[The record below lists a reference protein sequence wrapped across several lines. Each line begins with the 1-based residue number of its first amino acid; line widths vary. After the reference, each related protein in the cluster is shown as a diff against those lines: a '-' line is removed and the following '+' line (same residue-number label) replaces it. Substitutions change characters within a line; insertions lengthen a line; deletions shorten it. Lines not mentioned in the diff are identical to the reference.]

1 MITFKQVEA
10 LYWISEL
17 GSFSAAAEKL
27 NTTQSAISKRIHEL
41 ETICNI
47 ELFDR
52 TGRNSRLTDKGNELL
67 MMSKGLLDKREQI
80 LEQMCSKDVLYKRF
94 RIGVTELTALT
105 WLPSLVKMI
114 EDNYPRVMLE
124 PQVELSS
131 TLFTKLNDETI
142 DMVIVPDVME
152 DVRYNIIP
160 LRSVENAWMCTPS
173 YRSSNHSIDLQELS
187 QLNVLTQGAHSGTGL
202 IYDRWLSQH
211 KITTSK
217 SLTSNNLV
225 AQIGLTLSGIGVS
238 YLPLLA
244 LRPLVERGQLNII
257 ETSPKLPH
265 VRYAVIYRSGRNSQ
279 LYEDVA
285 SYAQS
290 CCDFS
295 KLLLTPA

>member
-1 MITFKQVEA
+1 MITFKQIEA

-17 GSFSAAAEKL
+17 GSFSAAADKL
-27 NTTQSAISKRIHEL
+27 NTTQSAISKRVSEL
-41 ETICNI
+41 EVVCNI

-52 TGRNSRLTDKGNELL
+52 TGRSSRLTDKGSELL
-67 MMSKGLLDKREQI
+67 MMSKELLEQREQI
-80 LEQMCSKDVLYKRF
+80 LERMCSKEVLYKRF
-94 RIGVTELTALT
+94 KIGVTELTALT
-105 WLPSLVKMI
+105 WLPSLVAMI

-131 TLFTKLNDETI
+131 TLFSRLNDETI

-160 LRSVENAWMCTPS
+160 LESVENAWMCTPDYCS
-173 YRSSNHSIDLQELS
+173 INNVIDLHALS
-187 QLNVLTQGAHSGTGL
+187 KLNVLTQGSHSGTGL
-202 IYDRWLSQH
+202 IYDRWLSQN

-225 AQIGLTLSGIGVS
+225 AQIGLTLSGLGVS
-238 YLPLLA
+238 YLPLQA
-244 LRPLVERGQLNII
+244 LRPLVERGQLTII
-257 ETSPKLPH
+257 ETSPKLPQ
-265 VRYAVIYRSGRNSQ
+265 VRYAVIYRSDRNSQ

-285 SYAQS
+285 EYAKN

-295 KLLLTPA
+295 KLLLTLS